1 MDSIFRN
8 STNRHRNIRL
18 WRTNS
23 LRSLHK
29 VNRNE
34 SLALVSAPPTRTKR
48 NNKSWN
54 TIVTIILV
62 EAKSLPPHPDDGA
75 SHNVYCKFKLGSE
88 KYKSKSVPSSQ
99 HPEWRERFQLH
110 LYQDYVLNISL
121 RDKGRMKNDMGSCDL
136 DLSNYEKERSHEIWH
151 ELDHGYGAIH
161 ISLTMC
167 DIKSSGN
174 EESDNCFNR
183 HGILTLPND
192 WNVVGLLHVN
202 VICAKG
208 LTSKPNAYCTLQ
220 IDNEKVETHRAGSS
234 IEPRWNKCYIFKI
247 YDVTSTLD
255 FKIYDNSVT
264 NVLND
269 SLGKVSIPLL
279 RINSG
284 MTRWYALKDKSKRNN
299 ARGNCPRVLLKM
311 DMAWNPLKATLKL
324 FQAKETQH
332 LKKPEKFDFALIY
345 SNMKFVSNL
354 LVFTE
359 DVNEYYKRL
368 FEWED
373 KEFSFFVL
381 IVYELFCFYLR
392 LWAVPLIILLPFFYY
407 RIFSR
412 YRDNI
417 YVTNDCSSD
426 DGLEKEGNP
435 FKTKFQEIH
444 SMTFTI
450 KNGIEFINSYGERIF
465 NLVSFKVP
473 FLSYVVMLLLII
485 ASFVL
490 YSIPFNYVLMGL
502 GIYKFGRKYLH
513 PDRVLNND
521 LVDFLSRVPDN
532 EILKDWKELGVPEP
546 SLEYTE
552 SSIKR
557 SQSTSI

>member
-1 MDSIFRN
+1 MFLIY
-8 STNRHRNIRL
+8 TNR

-23 LRSLHK
+23 LRSLNK

-34 SLALVSAPPTRTKR
+34 SLALVSAPPTRAISIDLWFYR
-48 NNKSWN
+48 
-54 TIVTIILV
+54 
-62 EAKSLPPHPDDGA
+62 
-75 SHNVYCKFKLGSE
+75 LGSE

-110 LYQDYVLNISL
+110 LYQDHVLNISL

-136 DLSNYEKERSHEIWH
+136 DLSNYEKERTHEIWK

-167 DIKSSGN
+167 DIKSNGN
-174 EESDNCFNR
+174 EESDDCFNR

-234 IEPRWNKCYIFKI
+234 MEPKWNKCYIFKI

-255 FKIYDNSVT
+255 FKIYDSSVT

-269 SLGKVSIPLL
+269 SLGKISIPLL

-284 MTRWYALKDKSKRNN
+284 MTRWYALKDKSKRHN

-332 LKKPEKFDFALIY
+332 LKKPEKFDFVLIY
-345 SNMKFVSNL
+345 NNMKFVSNL
-354 LVFTE
+354 LVFGE
-359 DVNEYYKRL
+359 EVNEYYKRL

-412 YRDNI
+412 YR
-417 YVTNDCSSD
+417 
-426 DGLEKEGNP
+426 
-435 FKTKFQEIH
+435 
-444 SMTFTI
+444 
-450 KNGIEFINSYGERIF
+450 
-465 NLVSFKVP
+465 
-473 FLSYVVMLLLII
+473 
-485 ASFVL
+485 
-490 YSIPFNYVLMGL
+490 
-502 GIYKFGRKYLH
+502 GIYKFGRKYLN
-513 PDRVLNND
+513 PDRKLNND

-552 SSIKR
+552 SSLKR

>member
-1 MDSIFRN
+1 
-8 STNRHRNIRL
+8 
-18 WRTNS
+18 
-23 LRSLHK
+23 
-29 VNRNE
+29 
-34 SLALVSAPPTRTKR
+34 
-48 NNKSWN
+48 
-54 TIVTIILV
+54 
-62 EAKSLPPHPDDGA
+62 
-75 SHNVYCKFKLGSE
+75 
-88 KYKSKSVPSSQ
+88 
-99 HPEWRERFQLH
+99 
-110 LYQDYVLNISL
+110 
-121 RDKGRMKNDMGSCDL
+121 
-136 DLSNYEKERSHEIWH
+136 
-151 ELDHGYGAIH
+151 
-161 ISLTMC
+161 
-167 DIKSSGN
+167 
-174 EESDNCFNR
+174 
-183 HGILTLPND
+183 
-192 WNVVGLLHVN
+192 
-202 VICAKG
+202 
-208 LTSKPNAYCTLQ
+208 
-220 IDNEKVETHRAGSS
+220 
-234 IEPRWNKCYIFKI
+234 
-247 YDVTSTLD
+247 
-255 FKIYDNSVT
+255 
-264 NVLND
+264 
-269 SLGKVSIPLL
+269 
-279 RINSG
+279 